1 MSASSLARAL
11 NAAGL
16 LGCSLILLVAF
27 WFQIVLGELPC
38 PLCVLQRA
46 AFTAV
51 GLGLVLNI
59 CDRPRP
65 SHYAIVIL
73 SAVVGGAVSARQ
85 TALHIIPGTGTY
97 GSDLFGFHFYVWALI
112 AFTGII
118 VAVAIL
124 CLWDRQFTPEAAVS
138 RSETVSVLGAA
149 HRNGADGSPRHPGR
163 GARSFRGPA
172 VPRRGAGQCRLD
184 LRRMRIRPV
193 SRQSGKLRDVRA
205 ADRAVIQAG
214 TIRPSDTETMSARP
228 SSSAN
233 SAGSAPVIQTCPC
246 RAAKA
251 SNRPARRR
259 GSR

>member
-97 GSDLFGFHFYVWALI
+97 GSALFGLHFYVWALI
-112 AFTGII
+112 AFTGVI

-124 CLWDRQFTPEAAVS
+124 CLWDRQFTPEASVS
-138 RSETVSVLGAA
+138 RPETVSVLGQPTGTAPTVLPGTRA
-149 HRNGADGSPRHPGR
+149 GALGFSVVLLFLVVALANAGSTFAECGIGLCP
-163 GARSFRGPA
+163 
-172 VPRRGAGQCRLD
+172 D
-184 LRRMRIRPV
+184 NPV
-193 SRQSGKLRDVRA
+193 SYEMF
-205 ADRAVIQAG
+205 DRLI
-214 TIRPSDTETMSARP
+214 AR
-228 SSSAN
+228 
-233 SAGSAPVIQTCPC
+233 
-246 RAAKA
+246 
-251 SNRPARRR
+251 
-259 GSR
+259 

>member
-97 GSDLFGFHFYVWALI
+97 GSALFGLHFYVWALI
-112 AFTGII
+112 AFTGVI

-138 RSETVSVLGAA
+138 RPETVSVLGQPTGTAPTVLPGTRA
-149 HRNGADGSPRHPGR
+149 GALGLSVVLLFLVV
-163 GARSFRGPA
+163 A
-172 VPRRGAGQCRLD
+172 L
-184 LRRMRIRPV
+184 
-193 SRQSGKLRDVRA
+193 
-205 ADRAVIQAG
+205 
-214 TIRPSDTETMSARP
+214 
-228 SSSAN
+228 AN
-233 SAGSAPVIQTCPC
+233 AGSTFAECGFGLCPDNPVNYEMFDRLI
-246 RAAKA
+246 
-251 SNRPARRR
+251 AR
-259 GSR
+259 